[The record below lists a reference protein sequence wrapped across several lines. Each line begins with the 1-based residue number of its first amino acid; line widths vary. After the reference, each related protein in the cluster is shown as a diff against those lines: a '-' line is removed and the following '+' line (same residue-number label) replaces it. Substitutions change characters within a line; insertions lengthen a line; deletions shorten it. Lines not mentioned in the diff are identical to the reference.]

1 MTVLSKST
9 KANQVNA
16 APQGQPKSKLAT
28 FARSPIGKKLI
39 TGITGL
45 GLTLFVLAHM
55 IGNLLMFVGHD
66 AYNSYGRL
74 IERLGPL
81 FWLVELVL
89 LGVVLT
95 HAAYGI
101 QIFWGR
107 RQARPIAYTAYAS
120 RGAPSVQSLSSRTMI
135 VTGSVLAIFLVS
147 HLLTFKFGPD
157 FTTTLQGEP
166 VRDLARLVV
175 ETFRRPLYTAGY
187 TVVVMLLGFHLRHGV
202 WSALQSLGAMSKGV
216 QSLIYGASLVFAGAI
231 AIGFLLLPWG
241 IAIGWVQ

>member
-1 MTVLSKST
+1 MTVLSKDNT
-9 KANQVNA
+9 KTNA
-16 APQGQPKSKLAT
+16 RAIAQ
-28 FARSPIGKKLI
+28 SPIGKKLI

-45 GLTLFVLAHM
+45 GLALFVLAHM
-55 IGNLLMFVGHD
+55 VGNLLMFVSHD
-66 AYNSYGRL
+66 AYNRYGRL

-107 RQARPIAYTAYAS
+107 RQARPIAYAEYAS
-120 RGAPSVQSLSSRTMI
+120 RGEPSVQSLSSRTMI
-135 VTGSVLAIFLVS
+135 VTGSVLGIFLVS
-147 HLLTFKFGPD
+147 HLLTFKFGPY
-157 FTTTLQGEP
+157 FTTTLQGKP
-166 VRDLARLVV
+166 ARDLARLVI

-187 TVVVMLLGFHLRHGV
+187 TVVVVLLGFHLRHGM
-202 WSALQSLGAMSKGV
+202 WSALQSLGAMSKGAKPLV
-216 QSLIYGASLVFAGAI
+216 YGASLVFAGAI